1 MKNSKGGNSKN
12 KSQTTSGARI
22 YLFEGFDLFGFAF
35 HGASVN
41 CWDFKDSE
49 VEQEKRDKDE
59 LIK

>member
-1 MKNSKGGNSKN
+1 MKNSKEGTQRKT
-12 KSQTTSGARI
+12 QTTSGARI
-22 YLFEGFDLFGFAF
+22 YLFAGFDLFGFAF

-41 CWDFKDSE
+41 CWDFKIAE